1 MVISYNLWNTY
12 LALWIEE
19 YQYCKMSVDHLK
31 SVSPIRDHRA
41 AALSWTA
48 DQVVS
53 ETDIQNQQLE
63 PCPNSLHRSIFTNT
77 LVFDESTYIFKGT
90 TINLSMSTTTV
101 LSKEFSD
108 RSKVC
113 TRRIRCK
120 IALWEHGL

>member
-1 MVISYNLWNTY
+1 MVISYNLRNKY

-48 DQVVS
+48 DRVVS
-53 ETDIQNQQLE
+53 ETDIQNQQLK
-63 PCPNSLHRSIFTNT
+63 PYPNSLHRGIFTNT
-77 LVFDESTYIFKGT
+77 LDVSTYIFKGT

-108 RSKVC
+108 QSKVC

-120 IALWEHGL
+120 IAMWEHCL